1 MAVVNDMTSIRIN
14 WLQAFEATHGRKVV
28 VTRQEL
34 LAFHASAPSKGPLGM
49 PLNYP
54 SWLTNPKPN
63 KWKVGRAA
71 YKLPWDELDRW
82 LALGTTS
89 TPVEPVVAAQ
99 PDDVLEANDP
109 EPSSL
114 TFTVA
119 EMSNNV
125 TVSA

>member
-1 MAVVNDMTSIRIN
+1 MTSIRIN
-14 WLQAFEATHGRKVV
+14 WLQAFEQAMGRKIV

-34 LAFHASAPSKGPLGM
+34 LQFHLTAPATGPLGM

-71 YKLPWDELDRW
+71 YKLPWDELDAW
-82 LALGTTS
+82 NSL
-89 TPVEPVVAAQ
+89 AAQ
-99 PDDVLEANDP
+99 QPQPQPQQPATP
-109 EPSSL
+109 ESSPTAV

-119 EMSNNV
+119 EIHNNV
-125 TVSA
+125 EVSA